1 MVAWMLPFPVMSH
14 LDASYDRYPRIE
26 ARFLR
31 AWTRAYTPVAPIFS
45 TRSSPV
51 CVYAPCQSAR
61 PRLRNGRSG
70 DQLAERF
77 GFEAIGVD
85 PVPHNIELSTAAIPD
100 GLRDQVRFESGRAE
114 AIPASNARI
123 DLIWCKEVLVLV
135 KALDKAF
142 AECRRALKAD
152 GRMLIYQVSPTERME
167 PREGAQFTTEHSGHP
182 AIEAA
187 FARAG
192 FVAEETIDLTSEGG
206 EWSEETSGAGTRRLL
221 HAARLLRQP
230 DSYIAEFGQE
240 AYDIMLSD
248 CLWHI
253 YRMIGKLTARVYVLR
268 AE

>member
-1 MVAWMLPFPVMSH
+1 MSD
-14 LDASYDRYPRIE
+14 LDESYDWYPRIE
-26 ARFLR
+26 QAFLARLDESLHPRGPDFL
-31 AWTRAYTPVAPIFS
+31 YEVVAGLGL
-45 TRSSPV
+45 
-51 CVYAPCQSAR
+51 R
-61 PRLRNGRSG
+61 PGAKALDLGCGRG
-70 DQLAERF
+70 AAAIQLAERF
-77 GFEAIGVD
+77 VFDVIGVD
-85 PVPHNIELSTAAIPD
+85 PVPRNIELSMAAIPD
-100 GLRDQVRFESGRAE
+100 GLRDQVRFELGRAE
-114 AIPASNARI
+114 AIPVSDASI

-142 AECRRALKAD
+142 AECRRALKD
-152 GRMLIYQVSPTERME
+152 GGRMLIYQVSPTERME

-187 FARAG
+187 LARAG

-206 EWSEETSGAGTRRLL
+206 EWSEEASGAGTRRLL

-230 DSYIAEFGQE
+230 DRYIAEFGQE
-240 AYDIMLSD
+240 ACDIMLGD